1 MTNDAIG
8 RLIENSAHLR
18 YLSVRKCY
26 GLNLK
31 TLDLKMRKSP
41 SDLLKINTYL
51 GVIVWN
57 GMKKECRL
65 FRNDWTSWDASVEMQ
80 ERAYTM
86 SMGGSA
92 SPWGSKK
99 VEIRR
104 PNPQE
109 FYGPCGG
116 LFMCEGSFFDI
127 HEMQEEEGD
136 NFSLE
141 RAFQK
146 QWLKSSPLYRK
157 MNGKW

>member
-1 MTNDAIG
+1 
-8 RLIENSAHLR
+8 
-18 YLSVRKCY
+18 
-26 GLNLK
+26 
-31 TLDLKMRKSP
+31 
-41 SDLLKINTYL
+41 
-51 GVIVWN
+51 
-57 GMKKECRL
+57 
-65 FRNDWTSWDASVEMQ
+65 
-80 ERAYTM
+80 M

-92 SPWGSKK
+92 SPSPWGSKK

-141 RAFQK
+141 RAFQM
-146 QWLKSSPLYRK
+146 QWMKSDPLYRK
-157 MNGKW
+157 MNGKL

>member
-1 MTNDAIG
+1 
-8 RLIENSAHLR
+8 
-18 YLSVRKCY
+18 
-26 GLNLK
+26 
-31 TLDLKMRKSP
+31 
-41 SDLLKINTYL
+41 
-51 GVIVWN
+51 
-57 GMKKECRL
+57 MKKECRL

-116 LFMCEGSFFDI
+116 LFMCEGSFFDM
-127 HEMQEEEGD
+127 HSQQKEEGD
-136 NFSLE
+136 NFDIE
-141 RAFQK
+141 RFMQS
-146 QWLKSSPLYRK
+146 QMMKSDPLYRK
-157 MNGKW
+157 KNRKL

>member
-1 MTNDAIG
+1 MITDTIPTIRSFIHIILCN
-8 RLIENSAHLR
+8 
-18 YLSVRKCY
+18 CY
-26 GLNLK
+26 
-31 TLDLKMRKSP
+31 R
-41 SDLLKINTYL
+41 
-51 GVIVWN
+51 
-57 GMKKECRL
+57 
-65 FRNDWTSWDASVEMQ
+65 Q